1 MKIDNQEV
9 NIKDLFDEKYMH
21 KEIINGIFLNEY
33 QIQILLKYKINP
45 YKCSSL
51 QNLIFEIEE
60 VLCEDDFEDLESV
73 ASEID
78 EFNYYANIK
87 K

>member
-21 KEIINGIFLNEY
+21 KEITNGIFLNEY

-73 ASEID
+73 ASEIY

>member
-21 KEIINGIFLNEY
+21 KEITNGIFLNEY